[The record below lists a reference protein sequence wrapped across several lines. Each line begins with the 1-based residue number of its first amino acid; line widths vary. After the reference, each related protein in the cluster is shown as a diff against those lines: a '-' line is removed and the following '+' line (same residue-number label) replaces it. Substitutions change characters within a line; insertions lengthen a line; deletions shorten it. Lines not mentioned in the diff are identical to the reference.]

1 MKLSGVVPIR
11 RWASL
16 LLSVMLL
23 CLLPLASSH
32 DMSFAAQT
40 QAMLPSGQIEP
51 GRWVGT
57 LVLRQT
63 QQSRGEQ
70 SQFSFD
76 LVIKIL
82 TDDRG
87 ILVDIPDQGLFSYPI
102 DRYSIDADRISLVF
116 DAMGAEEE
124 LSLTGN
130 FSSSFV
136 PRDGNRKGGIV
147 GTVRGRSWSGSFSVQ
162 KEMTA
167 PPQGDFHRSSRR
179 GCVPP
184 SNPYLPVRSRAALE
198 VDAPANFPLVILVA
212 GAGKTDRDGNNVDVP
227 GKTNS
232 LRQLAEMLRERNV
245 GTLRYD
251 RRGTGEAYKLEVP
264 GIMTSF
270 SQHVVDLAAVIR
282 AAAALPRQGRLIV
295 AGMNEGAWMAMAAL
309 NALGEEASVVDG
321 LVVLDASGE
330 SPMESLRQSLEGLD
344 WQSREKALEAAKTL
358 VDSGTLIEVPEHL
371 ATFFSPGRKD
381 WLATWLAFDPVAA
394 LKKVTTPVLLVYGEH
409 DMQVSKA
416 AFAKLASAKPQAGI
430 RVVPGMNYVLKE
442 VHSEDENYA
451 SFTDPTFKVPALL
464 ADLLASYAKAQPGPE
479 GLMPFTSGLEQLQG
493 SSQGH
498 L

>member
-1 MKLSGVVPIR
+1 MKLSSVVPIR

-23 CLLPLASSH
+23 CLLPLASPH

-40 QAMLPSGQIEP
+40 QTVLPSGQIEP

-63 QQSRGEQ
+63 QQSQGEQ

-82 TDDRG
+82 AEDRG

-124 LSLTGN
+124 LSFTGN

-167 PPQGDFHRSSRR
+167 PPKGEISID
-179 GCVPP
+179 
-184 SNPYLPVRSRAALE
+184 LPVEGGSLPATLTFPLRSRAVLE
-198 VDAPANFPLVILVA
+198 VDAPASFSFVILVA

-232 LRQLAEMLRERNV
+232 LKQLAEMLRERNV

-270 SQHVVDLAAVIR
+270 NQHVVDLAAVIR
-282 AAAALPRQGRLIV
+282 TVAALPRQGRLIV

-309 NALGEEASVVDG
+309 NALGEGASVVDG

-344 WQSREKALEAAKTL
+344 RQSREKALEAAQTL
-358 VDSGTLIEVPEHL
+358 VDSGTLIEVPELL
-371 ATFFSPGRKD
+371 ATFFSPSRKD

-451 SFTDPTFKVPALL
+451 AFTDPTFKVSALL
-464 ADLLASYAKAQPGPE
+464 ADLLASYAKAQPGPK
-479 GLMPFTSGLEQLQG
+479 GLMPFTSEP
-493 SSQGH
+493 
-498 L
+498 

>member
-451 SFTDPTFKVPALL
+451 AFTDPTFKVPALL